1 MDTTGHMSIY
11 LSILSKYK
19 NDSMNRFLKGN
30 FSKDGHINWNS
41 VSQKN

>member
-19 NDSMNRFLKGN
+19 NDSMNRFLKA
-30 FSKDGHINWNS
+30 I
-41 VSQKN
+41 SQRMDT